1 MMLIA
6 CCGLEDGG
14 GPGVLQAAAIS
25 ALTPALPLS
34 PTSARTRGTRQLPSL
49 SRDHSS
55 SFGGSS
61 GSGSYTEGGT
71 EGDGRIP
78 RRGEYLDSIEPSLL
92 ELQEQT
98 RRTWSF
104 ACAYSS
110 LISSS
115 PAYSPDADI
124 EVFGLSPNPG
134 MDMDLELGDVRG
146 VPLPEVPVLQG
157 TQVCIPHLDMTP
169 GNSLTL
175 PVTPAASSGV
185 PSQKNRDLWRE
196 LGQNIGQNIRKA
208 MVDQSTLPLSLRAL
222 GASSARDISV
232 AARVHKGA
240 TVAVVLPPSLR
251 PPKEPQLLTC
261 GLSQPSDMK
270 GWYRLT
276 DGSCMGLLQLDTR
289 ALSLDKVGDD
299 DTTWGNHGQAR
310 ALHHTQVRTVKFLER
325 YLPNE
330 HAAELRNSPQ
340 NDYNDVLHRL
350 LPGVRLWPLSDVLVS
365 RVIAWNV
372 ASERCRSVASFV
384 RLDRGARFLDLAR
397 LHYGEEVA
405 FLFAWHS
412 HYLYTLAAFVVLTI
426 PFIIL
431 RTSEGKGHIDRS
443 MFPNSAL
450 TIVFGVLVTGLWE
463 RRVKHLVHRWHVHGD
478 STTRWHHLVLN
489 LLASAAKADVSSE
502 GASTGTASSWKRA
515 VSPAGTPR
523 SNGRAE
529 VASLEEAVCD
539 DGPEGGAS
547 SFGSRLS
554 WRAGSAGVMQLEQ
567 SAMTACRTA
576 LGWESRVQRSWPG
589 RLKRILKAGII
600 IPMILVEWACILLF
614 FTFIVWFEVWVIYDW
629 GGCREF
635 NLLAATENWGCKSAD
650 QLRGVKGLVV
660 GALPSI
666 CEGVFFELLLVI
678 SKFSAR
684 SLISVYDFSTREQ
697 SDFAVVLMVFIFEV
711 VGKVGFISILG
722 LGFVPAWST
731 GHWTECRDNFDYL
744 IMGEWSLGC
753 LKGQIP
759 FNVRLKLFESSMKGP
774 MLVSG
779 LIGILLKT
787 LLPILLEW
795 WRRGLVRSRICRC
808 RRYRVVRCLLMP
820 TDFILRVCLLIFQ
833 VDAGAVGGARL
844 LCEWPA
850 SMDDDVNDCRGP
862 SPSSSTGGS
871 PISFQGFGGE
881 GNDTVAA
888 AKTAVAEERARVK
901 RSRLQD
907 VLLEGNRREHE
918 PFDEYIEL
926 LLHFLWTSCFAIVWP
941 LGTVLSLCN
950 QFLEVRFD
958 CMKLLVVRRRR
969 FPSSRHMS
977 VVWVPRCALIVCH
990 ISIVVNISLLL
1001 LPYRQLLMW
1010 FPQGCGTDLDL
1021 DISTTPQGLTCCTL
1035 PKIGGAFL
1043 VTWVIFLLIRWALK
1057 FLLDCLLNN
1066 GDRIRDFFRRALAR
1080 LIGGAAGGGGA
1091 CCGGAR
1097 GMLWGGPA
1105 KYCDESSREAA
1116 AGCPS
1121 TCSPRGRGAA
1131 AAESPDCGSPE
1142 GSSPTVRLK
1151 LPSRTPPL
1159 TSREALS
1166 VDSLGMRRPDGMAPR
1181 VLHGP
1186 VVPRP
1191 GPGGRGRFGSGGG

>member
-1 MMLIA
+1 VMLRA
-6 CCGLEDGG
+6 CCDLEDGG
-14 GPGVLQAAAIS
+14 RALQAAATS
-25 ALTPALPLS
+25 ALTPALALS
-34 PTSARTRGTRQLPSL
+34 PTSARKRGSRQL
-49 SRDHSS
+49 HSFS
-55 SFGGSS
+55 SEESFGGSS
-61 GSGSYTEGGT
+61 GSGSGTEGGT
-71 EGDGRIP
+71 EGGGRSP
-78 RRGEYLDSIEPSLL
+78 RRERDLDSIDPCLV

-104 ACAYSS
+104 DCAYSS

-115 PAYSPDADI
+115 PVCSPDADI

-134 MDMDLELGDVRG
+134 LDSDLELGDVG
-146 VPLPEVPVLQG
+146 GLPLPEVPVLQG
-157 TQVCIPHLDMTP
+157 KQVCIPHLDMTP
-169 GNSLTL
+169 GSSLTL
-175 PVTPAASSGV
+175 PVTPAGFGGT
-185 PSQKNRDLWRE
+185 PSLDRDRWRE
-196 LGQNIGQNIRKA
+196 LGQNIGHNIRKA
-208 MVDQSTLPLSLRAL
+208 MADQSTLPLRIRAL

-240 TVAVVLPPSLR
+240 TVAVVLPPSMR

-276 DGSCMGLLQLDTR
+276 DGSCMGLLQLDAR

-372 ASERCRSVASFV
+372 ASERCRSVTSSV

-431 RTSEGKGHIDRS
+431 RTSEGRGYIDRS

-450 TIVFGVLVTGLWE
+450 TIVFGVLVTGLWD

-489 LLASAAKADVSSE
+489 LLASAAKVDVSSE
-502 GASTGTASSWKRA
+502 GASAGAASSGTGA
-515 VSPAGTPR
+515 VAAVGTPR
-523 SNGRAE
+523 SKGRAE

-539 DGPEGGAS
+539 AGTGGGAS

-567 SAMTACRTA
+567 SAMTACRSA
-576 LGWESRVQRSWPG
+576 VGWESRVQRSWHG

-614 FTFIVWFEVWVIYDW
+614 FTIIVWFEVWLIFDW

-635 NLLAATENWGCKSAD
+635 NLRSESEDWGCMSAD
-650 QLRGVKGLVV
+650 QLRGIPGLII

-684 SLISVYDFSTREQ
+684 SLISLYDFSTREQ

-711 VGKVGFISILG
+711 VGKVGFISVLG
-722 LGFVPAWST
+722 LGFVPAWKT
-731 GHWTECRDNFDYL
+731 GHWTECYDNWDYL
-744 IMGEWSLGC
+744 IFGDWSLGC

-759 FNVRLKLFESSMKGP
+759 FNVRLKLFESCMKGP

-833 VDAGAVGGARL
+833 VDARAVGGPRL

-862 SPSSSTGGS
+862 SPASSGGRS

-881 GNDTVAA
+881 GSDTVAA
-888 AKTAVAEERARVK
+888 AKTAAAEERARVK

-907 VLLEGNRREHE
+907 VLLEGDRREHE

-941 LGTVLSLCN
+941 LGTVLSLLN

-977 VVWVPRCALIVCH
+977 VAWVPRCALIVCH

-1010 FPQGCGTDLDL
+1010 FPQGCTADLA
-1021 DISTTPQGLTCCTL
+1021 ISTTSQGLSSCTL

-1066 GDRIRDFFRRALAR
+1066 RYRIRGFCRRSCAR
-1080 LIGGAAGGGGA
+1080 LLGGPAGGSGA
-1091 CCGGAR
+1091 CCGWTF
-1097 GMLWGGPA
+1097 GMLGGCLA
-1105 KYCDESSREAA
+1105 KCCDESSREAA
-1116 AGCPS
+1116 CCS
-1121 TCSPRGRGAA
+1121 SKCSPRGTGSAA
-1131 AAESPDCGSPE
+1131 ADGPDCGSPE

-1151 LPSRTPPL
+1151 LPSSTPPL
-1159 TSREALS
+1159 PSREGRS

-1191 GPGGRGRFGSGGG
+1191 GPGGGGRFGSGGG